1 MNNLNEYKSKLKKF
15 IDENVRFS
23 IKARITLSYS
33 IIFIILSICSTLSMV
48 SLFIIANK
56 NLGYDIYF
64 ELLVIISLFKFL
76 EFLVNTM
83 FSYKISKHSL
93 KPVDDMIKEVKEIS
107 INDLNKRLDVSG
119 VNNEFKDLAKTF
131 NEMVS
136 EIQVSM
142 EKQNR
147 FISDASHEL
156 RTPISVIQGYANL
169 LSRWGKEDE
178 EVLIESIE
186 AIKDESNNMKKLIE
200 SLLFLARG
208 EKNNN
213 VIIKEDFNLKNLVDE
228 IVKESIMIDN
238 KHNIF
243 TKNNEDVIINADKNL
258 IKEAIRVFVD
268 NSIKYTQ
275 EDGNIKIN
283 SFKSN
288 KKVFISIEDNGIGIP
303 KDDLERIFD
312 RFYRVD
318 KSRNKEINGFGLG
331 LSIAKYII
339 DTHDGNIKIYSKSKE
354 DCLEEDVETG
364 TIVFIE
370 LPILESEVEVEKNT
384 R

>member
-107 INDLNKRLDVSG
+107 INDLNKRIDVSG

-228 IVKESIMIDN
+228 IVKESIMIDD

-275 EDGNIKIN
+275 EGGNIKIN

-339 DTHDGNIKIYSKSKE
+339 DTHNGNIKIYSKSKE

-384 R
+384 K

>member
-33 IIFIILSICSTLSMV
+33 IIFIILSIFSTISMV

-169 LSRWGKEDE
+169 LNRWGKEDE
-178 EVLIESIE
+178 EVLTESIE

-384 R
+384 K

>member
-384 R
+384 K

>member
-23 IKARITLSYS
+23 IKAKITLSCS
-33 IIFIILSICSTLSMV
+33 IIFIILSILSTISMV

-384 R
+384 K